1 MKISTENSVQT
12 SSAQSK
18 DDYTSYA
25 SLTGKCVFIT
35 GGATGIGAEI
45 VRAFTQQQARVG
57 FIDIDEHSAHQLLEE
72 LSSTGLPTPW
82 FRANNVSNV
91 EQLQQIIQSFAAN
104 HDGIDIL
111 INNVAN
117 DNRFS
122 TKEMSATDWTQCMQ
136 VNLNSAFFAAQSVLP
151 YMQSKQAGSII
162 NFSSINAFIAP
173 KDMVGYNTAKAGLL
187 GMTKSLANE
196 FGSDNIRVNALL
208 PGWVATDKQ
217 LNSWFTEEEEHK
229 WTSKMALKKRLYPAH
244 IAKLALFLASDDSE
258 MITGQ
263 GITIDGGRQ

>member
-1 MKISTENSVQT
+1 MKISAENSVPT

-18 DDYTSYA
+18 DDYTSYT

-35 GGATGIGAEI
+35 GGATGIGAEM
-45 VRAFTQQQARVG
+45 VRAFTQQGARVG
-57 FIDIDEHSAHQLLEE
+57 FIDIDESAAHQLIAT
-72 LSSTGLPTPW
+72 LSAQDLPAPW
-82 FRANNVSNV
+82 FRPNNVVNV
-91 EQLQQIIQSFAAN
+91 EQLKTIIQSFAAH
-104 HDGIDIL
+104 HDGIDVL

-122 TKEMSATDWTQCMQ
+122 TKEMSQSEWVQCMQ
-136 VNLNSAFFAAQSVLP
+136 VNLNSAFFASQAVLP

-173 KDMVGYNTAKAGLL
+173 QDMVGYNTAKAGLL

-196 FGSDNIRVNALL
+196 FGTDNIRVNALL

-217 LNSWFTEEEEHK
+217 LNSWLTEEEENK
-229 WTSKMALKKRLYPAH
+229 WTSKMALKKRLYPQH

-263 GITIDGGRQ
+263 GVTIDGGRQ